1 MANLVI
7 EAIQSVVPLRRCS
20 ARLGANHTPVPDATP
35 CSSAQLGVSQCPC
48 AGAADRTTYDAAVD
62 MAMRAFSGDPEPIVR
77 RLTGRMADLAATQRY
92 EEAALVRDRLQA
104 LLAAIRRQQ
113 LVSALMAGDRCVVR
127 RGGVSW
133 VVDQGRLVDVSISG
147 EVGRAL
153 PVDPPEP
160 PAHGRPV
167 HRHHVDEA
175 LCLAKY
181 FDKQGS
187 RLEVVSCTGTWGFP
201 LTDLP
206 TMPRLDDQ
214 SIGGGAAPVSVP
226 SAPPSPTPASS
237 PMSSPSFAP
246 SGPSPI
252 ATAPS

>member
-20 ARLGANHTPVPDATP
+20 ARLGSNHVPAPDATP
-35 CSSAQLGVSQCPC
+35 CSSAQLGVAQCPC
-48 AGAADRTTYDAAVD
+48 AGAADRVSYDAAVD
-62 MAMRAFSGDPEPIVR
+62 MAMRAFSGDPEPMVR
-77 RLTGRMADLAATQRY
+77 RLTGRMTDLAATQRY
-92 EEAALVRDRLQA
+92 EEAALVRDRLEA
-104 LLAAIRRQQ
+104 LLSAVRRRQ
-113 LVSALMAGDRCVVR
+113 LVSTLMAGDRCVVR

-133 VVDQGRLVDVSISG
+133 VIDQGRLVDVSISG
-147 EVGRAL
+147 EVGRSL

-175 LCLAKY
+175 LCLANY

-201 LTDLP
+201 LTDLA

-214 SIGGGAAPVSVP
+214 STGAASVP
-226 SAPPSPTPASS
+226 VPVPSPAS
-237 PMSSPSFAP
+237 SFAP